1 MGQGH
6 YLILLD
12 FVKPFIGGISM
23 GADFRILLSSKSF
36 AGSDTLATSYILSQT
51 IKKIGGVVLV
61 LFGKQTLDSDTGQ
74 VGPITAEFL
83 GLPQITNVI
92 DIESKRKAL

>member
-1 MGQGH
+1 
-6 YLILLD
+6 
-12 FVKPFIGGISM
+12 M

-36 AGSDTLATSYILSQT
+36 AGSDTLATSYILSQA

-61 LFGKQTLDSDTGQ
+61 LFGKQTIDSDTGQ

-92 DIESKRKAL
+92 DIEAKHKAL